1 MRIEKNRIKNLRV
14 EERICCFC
22 SGVIEDETHVLLNCP
37 FYDDFRVNLF
47 SGVKRFRVM
56 SFEKIMFLFSNEIMM
71 ICARTYFLILKRRRN
86 S

>member
-1 MRIEKNRIKNLRV
+1 MNLF
-14 EERICCFC
+14 FC
-22 SGVIEDETHVLLNCP
+22 TDFKEDETRVLLNCP
-37 FYDDFRVNLF
+37 FYDDFRENLF
-47 SGVKRFRVM
+47 YGVKRFRVM